1 MELINDKFKDS
12 IFGLIPHDWKV
23 FEFQDVMDGFSSGQT
38 PYRGK
43 PEYYTGNIPWIT
55 SGELNYNTIID
66 TIEKISPEGAKDA
79 NLKIIPKGTFL
90 FAITGLEAAG
100 TRGSCAITGI
110 EATTNQS
117 CMALYPKKGMLSTS
131 YLYHFYVKYGNEL
144 AFKYCQG
151 TKQQSFTGGIA
162 KKLPI
167 VLPNSINEQTAIAS
181 TLSDMDALIAQT
193 EKLIEK
199 KKAIKQGVMQELL
212 RPKEGW
218 VTKKLGEIANCFA
231 GGTPS
236 TFNRDFWGDK
246 IPWLPSG
253 RVKNNIIKPIENEIT
268 ITDLGLSSSAAK
280 MIKPNSILIAITGAT
295 CGNIGL
301 LTFNAAANQSVVA
314 IEQND
319 EFDSVLV
326 YYILLT
332 MRDDILRLQTGS
344 AQGGVNLKSVK
355 SLEVIIPKKIEEQN
369 EISQILWDFDKEIES
384 YNQKLTKLKLQ
395 KQGMM
400 QALLT
405 GKIRL
410 V

>member
-1 MELINDKFKDS
+1 MEL
-12 IFGLIPHDWKV
+12 V
-23 FEFQDVMDGFSSGQT
+23 A
-38 PYRGK
+38 
-43 PEYYTGNIPWIT
+43 
-55 SGELNYNTIID
+55 
-66 TIEKISPEGAKDA
+66 EKYKKTEIG
-79 NLKIIPKGTFL
+79 IIPKDWELRTLGEVGEVKMCRRIFNNETSSSGSVPFFKIGTFGKEPDAYISRDQYENYRKRFSFPRKGDIL
-90 FAITGLEAAG
+90 ISAAG
-100 TRGSCAITGI
+100 TIGRTIVYNGEDAYFQDSNIVWI
-110 EATTNQS
+110 ENDFS
-117 CMALYPKKGMLSTS
+117 LVSNEF
-131 YLYHFYVKYGNEL
+131 LYHLYQVVKYNTEG
-144 AFKYCQG
+144 G
-151 TKQQSFTGGIA
+151 TIQR
-162 KKLPI
+162 LY
-167 VLPNSINEQTAIAS
+167 NSILKAAKFACPPKCEQTAIA
-181 TLSDMDALIAQT
+181 TALSDMDTLISQT

-212 RPKEGW
+212 RPKDDW
-218 VTKKLGEIANCFA
+218 VTKKLGEVANCFA

-236 TFNRDFWGDK
+236 TFKRDFWGGN

-253 RVKNNIIKPIENEIT
+253 RVKNNIIKPIEDEIT

-301 LTFNAAANQSVVA
+301 LTYSAAANQSVVA
-314 IEQND
+314 IEKND
-319 EFDSVLV
+319 EFDSVLM

-344 AQGGVNLKSVK
+344 AQGGVNLKAVK
-355 SLEVIIPKKIEEQN
+355 ALEVIIPEKIGEQN